1 MLGKEAY
8 ERPGSISLFFVFW
21 HRPCKFCLAELA
33 QVLSAY
39 LLSQQDVARA
49 GIAKLWLRKALR
61 QAPAAILTG
70 LIHAQARSKA
80 RAVLGG
86 LQELRGLHVCVR
98 LSRMFSGP
106 SWQFNF
112 KTRSPVSLIM
122 VHYIL
127 MCSRV
132 PSIFRSSCP
141 LWLQIGVIVS
151 RGRNNKQSYAVR
163 LMGPKELCCAAVHL
177 FQFNY

>member
-1 MLGKEAY
+1 M
-8 ERPGSISLFFVFW
+8 
-21 HRPCKFCLAELA
+21 
-33 QVLSAY
+33 LSAY

-122 VHYIL
+122 VHYIDVFKGSVHFQKL
-127 MCSRV
+127 LSAL
-132 PSIFRSSCP
+132 IAN
-141 LWLQIGVIVS
+141 
-151 RGRNNKQSYAVR
+151 RGDCK
-163 LMGPKELCCAAVHL
+163 
-177 FQFNY
+177 